1 MINALVLKGFG
12 LFKGLND
19 AELAK
24 IAEICSERTMSE
36 GETVCS
42 EGTRATSI
50 HLCRR
55 GKVDILI
62 WVREPW
68 NKNVC
73 VHTAEAG
80 EVFGWAAVVAPYTR
94 TATTVCVESGEEICI
109 PGSGL
114 VELCEKN
121 PNIGFIVMRNLS
133 AEIIAR
139 LGQTRQRLIIE
150 WLASGIPSA
159 ASSST
164 WGEPRKR

>member
-24 IAEICSERTMSE
+24 IAEICSECAMGE

-94 TATTVCVESGEEICI
+94 TATAVCVESGEEICI

-150 WLASGIPSA
+150 WLASGMPSA

>member
-1 MINALVLKGFG
+1 MVNALVLKGFG
-12 LFKGLND
+12 LLKGLND
-19 AELAK
+19 EELAK

-36 GETVCS
+36 GETVHS

-73 VHTAEAG
+73 VHTAEVG
-80 EVFGWAAVVAPYTR
+80 EVFGWSAVVAPYTR
-94 TATTVCVESGEEICI
+94 TATAVCIEAGEEIYI
-109 PGSGL
+109 PGLEL

-139 LGQTRQRLIIE
+139 LSQTRQRLIIE
-150 WLASGIPSA
+150 WQASGMPSA
-159 ASSST
+159 TSSST